1 VTLDGAAQAAPSFPQ
16 TMEKEMLTHANKDEL
31 FWYKNMVDQ
40 LRHAVGHWGGFVKLT
55 EKDIEK
61 MDAMSALI
69 ETLSGEKK

>member
-1 VTLDGAAQAAPSFPQ
+1 
-16 TMEKEMLTHANKDEL
+16 MLTHANKDEL